1 MTIRS
6 GQAVSPSSICSQ
18 HQYPKNTSFVT
29 LALISQEMEFLCEH
43 LIPDYKITVLIF
55 HILSLLKMML
65 DSLGNAVILTELC
78 KILTKTILS
87 F

>member
-1 MTIRS
+1 
-6 GQAVSPSSICSQ
+6 
-18 HQYPKNTSFVT
+18 
-29 LALISQEMEFLCEH
+29 MEFLCEH